1 MPNCKFRKSFLH
13 HIGSR
18 ISISVLAGF
27 TGTTTVLCQQTIY
40 RGSIGGSH
48 VEMRLN
54 LEGNKVSGSYSY
66 DRIGEEIKLSGQ
78 ITAEGGLELT
88 EFDAR
93 HKPSGK
99 IACKRKLDDL
109 IDPECYWSRA
119 DGSHQAF
126 VALQAQ
132 QTGPANGLRIIPKT
146 INDRATGVVVSY
158 PQLAGDQR
166 LSAGAEGFN
175 QHLSAWIRKAIKD
188 FDPQPSRDRTSLD
201 LNYNVLLASDD
212 LVSIEVTEYADN
224 GGAHPTIGY
233 WAMTYDLKQNK
244 ELAIEDIFKPDSD
257 YQTAI
262 GKFVTADIQKRADA
276 LDQEEAR
283 RAGRTPSAQ
292 HEPVVSID
300 QLSDLAHFAMTAKG
314 LMVYFDFPHVIAAFD
329 RTLVPYPVIK
339 DYLLPNG
346 PAARFQ

>member
-1 MPNCKFRKSFLH
+1 MLNCKSWKFSLQLIRSLIFPVW
-13 HIGSR
+13 ICF
-18 ISISVLAGF
+18 AGAANVF
-27 TGTTTVLCQQTIY
+27 CQQTIY

-54 LEGNKVSGSYSY
+54 FEGNKVSGSYSY

-99 IACKRKLDDL
+99 IGCKRKLDDP
-109 IDPECYWSRA
+109 IDPECYWSRV
-119 DGSHQAF
+119 DGTHQAF
-126 VALQAQ
+126 VALEAQ
-132 QTGPANGLRIIPKT
+132 PAGALNGLRIVAKT

-158 PQLAGDQR
+158 PQLAGEQA
-166 LSAGAEGFN
+166 LPAGAEGFN
-175 QHLSAWIRKAIKD
+175 KEMSAWIRKAVKD
-188 FDPQPSRDRTSLD
+188 FDPQSSSGRASFD
-201 LNYNVLLASDD
+201 LNYNVLLSSSD
-212 LVSIEVTEYADN
+212 LISIEITEYADN
-224 GGAHPTIGY
+224 GGAHPNTGY
-233 WAMTYDLKQNK
+233 WAITYDLNRNK

-262 GKFVTADIQKRADA
+262 GKFVVADIQKRADA

-283 RAGRTPSAQ
+283 RAGRTASAQ
-292 HEPVVSID
+292 KEQVVSID
-300 QLSDLAHFAMTAKG
+300 QLSDLAHFALTAKG
-314 LMVYFDFPHVIAAFD
+314 LMVYFDFPHVIAVFD
-329 RTLVPYPVIK
+329 RTLVPYSVIK
-339 DYLLPNG
+339 DYLQPNG

>member
-1 MPNCKFRKSFLH
+1 MPNCKPRKFSLPV
-13 HIGSR
+13 IRSR
-18 ISISVLAGF
+18 ICISVFVCFAGA
-27 TGTTTVLCQQTIY
+27 TSVLCQQRTY

-54 LEGNKVSGSYSY
+54 FEGNKVSGSYSY
-66 DRIGEEIKLSGQ
+66 DRIGDEIKLSGQ
-78 ITAEGGLELT
+78 IIAEGGLELT

-99 IACKRKLDDL
+99 IACRRKLDDP
-109 IDPECYWSRA
+109 IDPECYWSRV

-126 VALQAQ
+126 VALEAQ
-132 QTGPANGLRIIPKT
+132 QTAPASGLRIVPKT

-158 PQLAGDQR
+158 PQLASEQG

-175 QHLSAWIRKAIKD
+175 KDIATWIRKAIKD

-201 LNYNVLLASDD
+201 LNYNVLLAAND
-212 LVSIEVTEYADN
+212 LVSIEITEYADN
-224 GGAHPTIGY
+224 GGAHPTTGY
-233 WAMTYDLKQNK
+233 WAMTYDLNRNK
-244 ELAIEDIFKPDSD
+244 ELAAEDIFKPDSD
-257 YQTAI
+257 YQSALA
-262 GKFVTADIQKRADA
+262 KFVVEDIQKRADA

-283 RAGRTPSAQ
+283 RAGRTPPTS
-292 HEPVVSID
+292 HEPVVSTD
-300 QLSDLAHFAMTAKG
+300 QLSGLAHLAITAKG

-329 RTLVPYPVIK
+329 RTLVPYAVIK
-339 DYLLPNG
+339 DYLQPNG